1 VSRSIPLLATL
12 LALALFP
19 AAASACHGGRLP
31 VEPHHLKRASKATLC
46 LLNRVRTHHGL
57 HRLHGNADLRH
68 AATHHSRHM
77 VRQHFFEHTAPNG
90 STMVARV
97 RASGYLRAGIF
108 WTVGENLGWGQGALG
123 TPRAML
129 RAWMHSP
136 PHRANILT
144 PGFRDIGIG
153 VVAGAPFGGSGA
165 TYTTDFGERR

>member
-1 VSRSIPLLATL
+1 VSRSVPLLATF

-19 AAASACHGGRLP
+19 AAAQACHGGHRP
-31 VEPHHLKRASKATLC
+31 VEPQHLKRASKATLC

-77 VRQHFFEHTAPNG
+77 VRRHFFEHTAPNG

-97 RASGYLRAGIF
+97 RASGYLHAGIF

-123 TPRAML
+123 TPRAMV